1 MTSSRAGR
9 RRWRDAVGLATAL
22 AVVLA
27 PLTIT
32 TTTAAAAVP
41 VEDGAPEDLA
51 RWVNPF
57 VGTKPG
63 GPDHGT
69 GGGAG
74 NTFPGADVPFGMV
87 QWSPDTVKHQHG
99 GYFYDD
105 NRIKGFSLTHLSGAG
120 CSTYQDIPFMPFVG
134 EVTTSPAVDPQRYA
148 SGFSHVNEKATPG
161 YYGVQLDS
169 GAKVD
174 LTVTQRS
181 GAGRFTFP
189 AHRQATLLVNTSGS
203 VAGTDDAE
211 ISLGADEIS
220 GWATSGRFCG
230 AKMNKYRVYFHAKF
244 DRPFAS
250 VGTWKDGAV
259 TPGRTTERGG
269 AGPKVDIGAV
279 DAPKSLVAQAEGRTA
294 ATQRAADT
302 TVSGPG
308 SGGFVTF
315 PDDGKP
321 VNVKL
326 GLSFVSVDGAK
337 GNVAAEN
344 GNRSFEQIAGA
355 ARAAWN
361 ERLNRIRVKGG
372 TDAERTTF
380 YSSLYHVFVQPNVFS
395 DADGRYIGFDGRV
408 HRAEPGRAVYT
419 NISGWDVYRSEMQL
433 LSLLAPKEASDIT
446 RSMIAFA
453 EQGGSWDRWTV
464 ANSYTGVMNGDPYH
478 IMVASAYAFGAKDF
492 DARKALL
499 LMLRGATQPTQGYEE
514 RPGLEDYQRLGYI
527 ANGAK
532 GVWGPPATTLE
543 YTSADFAIA
552 DLARRLGDGTVHTQF
567 MKRAQYWQNIFNPA
581 SGYIQNRNADG
592 SFVEP
597 FDPASPNGW
606 VEGNAAQ
613 YTWMVPYNAR
623 GLFDAMGGD
632 AEVQKRLDFFF
643 KKLNAGPKE
652 PHAFLGNEP
661 IMHSLWF
668 YNFAGA
674 PHKTQEVTRRAVN
687 DLFGPKENGLMGNDD
702 LGQMSSWYVFAAMGM
717 YPVIPGRA
725 ELVLNSPLF
734 SEVVITRPTGQKLVV
749 KAPGAGTKVPYV
761 TGVRYNGVETDR
773 TWLPESFVER
783 GGTVEFALSATPQG
797 SWGTASDS
805 APPSFRDGESGQ
817 RGYLDPSRVVVASG
831 GKGETRIGA
840 QDFSGKGAKVRFH
853 TGSPPVGL
861 SVSPS
866 SGELTLPASG
876 KASQLATVS
885 VAQGTAEGTYRIPVT
900 FTAPDGTVLSSSSI
914 MVLVAQPGSL
924 RATFNNVGTSPDS
937 KQSLGNMDGF
947 GYSFSR
953 EALAA
958 AGVEGGRFVTV
969 DGVAHAWPTTAAG
982 ELDNIFVSGQTVNVD
997 GPAGATK
1004 LSFLGTATGG
1014 KTSGTVT
1021 VNYTDGTTTTGELGF
1036 TDWARGGSGAD
1047 PVEFGNR
1054 IVARMPYRNS
1064 TSGTSHAIAVHL
1076 YGTAPIALDPAK
1088 RVRSV
1093 TLPMTQVGNGALH
1106 VFSIAAA

>member
-1 MTSSRAGR
+1 MKRSSPAGR
-9 RRWRDAVGLATAL
+9 RRWRVPAALTTAL

-27 PLTIT
+27 PLT
-32 TTTAAAAVP
+32 TTTATATAEPAH
-41 VEDGAPEDLA
+41 EDLA

-99 GYFYDD
+99 GYFYED

-120 CSTYQDIPFMPFVG
+120 CSTYQDVPFMPFVG
-134 EVTTSPAVDPQRYA
+134 EVTTSPAVDPDRYV
-148 SGFSHVNEKATPG
+148 SGFSHANEKATPG

-189 AHRQATLLVNTSGS
+189 ANRPATLLVNTSGS
-203 VAGTDDAE
+203 IMGADDAE

-250 VGTWKDGAV
+250 IGTWKDGSV
-259 TPGRTTERGG
+259 TPGRTLERGG
-269 AGPKVDIGAV
+269 SKPKIGTRIADGPA
-279 DAPKSLVAQAEGRTA
+279 AQEQHRGE
-294 ATQRAADT
+294 DT

-315 PDDGKP
+315 ADDGKP

-337 GNVAAEN
+337 GNLAAEN
-344 GNRSFEQIAGA
+344 GNRSFEQISDA

-361 ERLNRIRVKGG
+361 ERLNTIKVKGG

-395 DADGRYIGFDGRV
+395 DADGRYIGFDGRI
-408 HRAEPGRAVYT
+408 HRVDPGRAIYT
-419 NISGWDVYRSEMQL
+419 NLSGWDIYRSEMQL
-433 LSLLAPKEASDIT
+433 LAMLAPKETSDIT

-499 LMLRGATQPTQGYEE
+499 LMLRGATQPTQGYVE

-552 DLARRLGDGTVHTQF
+552 DLARRLGDSTVYTQF
-567 MKRAQYWQNIFNPA
+567 MRRAQYWQNVFNPA

-592 SFVEP
+592 AFVEP
-597 FDPASPNGW
+597 FNPASPDGW
-606 VEGNAAQ
+606 VEGNSAQ

-623 GLFDAMGGD
+623 GLFDAMGGNGE
-632 AEVQKRLDFFF
+632 AVKRLDFFF

-734 SEVVITRPTGQKLVV
+734 EEVVISRPTGQKLVI

-761 TGVRYNGVETDR
+761 TGVKYNGAATDH

-797 SWGTASDS
+797 TWGTAADS
-805 APPSFRDGESGQ
+805 APPSFRDGENGQ
-817 RGYLDPSRVVVASG
+817 RGFLDPARVVVAAG
-831 GKGETRIGA
+831 AKGETRIGA

-861 SVSPS
+861 SVSPA
-866 SGELTLPASG
+866 SGELTVPASG
-876 KASQLATVS
+876 KASQLATVT

-900 FTAPDGTVLSSSSI
+900 FTAPDGTVLSNSAI
-914 MVLVAQPGSL
+914 TVLVAQPGSL
-924 RATFNNVGTSPDS
+924 RASFNNVGTSLDS
-937 KQSLGNMDGF
+937 QQSVGNLDGF

-953 EALAA
+953 DALAA
-958 AGVEGGRFVTV
+958 GGIEGGRPVTV
-969 DGVAHAWPTTAAG
+969 DGVTHYWPGTAPG
-982 ELDNIFVSGQTVNVD
+982 ELDNVFANGQTVNID
-997 GPAGATK
+997 SPAGATK
-1004 LSFLGTATGG
+1004 LSFLGTATNG
-1014 KTSGTVT
+1014 KAVGAVT
-1021 VNYTDGTTTTGELGF
+1021 VNYTDGTSTTGELGF

-1047 PVEFGNR
+1047 PLEYGNR
-1054 IVARMPYRNS
+1054 IVLRMPYRNT
-1064 TSGTSHAIAVHL
+1064 TSGTSHHIGVHL

-1093 TLPMTQVGNGALH
+1093 TLPSALTGKGAVH
-1106 VFSIAAA
+1106 VFSIAAG